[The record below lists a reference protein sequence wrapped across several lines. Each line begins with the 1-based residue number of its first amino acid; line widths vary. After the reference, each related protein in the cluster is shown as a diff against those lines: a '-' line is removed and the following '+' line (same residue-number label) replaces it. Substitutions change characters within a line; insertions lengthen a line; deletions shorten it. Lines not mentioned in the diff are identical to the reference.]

1 MARPPAELD
10 PRHSVVHGLAHE
22 TLDAKAAWFAALSP
36 LERYDAALQ
45 MLAMLQALQPAL
57 GTREQDDD
65 RRPSAAV
72 RVVEAPRR

>member
-1 MARPPAELD
+1 MADEELA
-10 PRHSVVHGLAHE
+10 SKVE
-22 TLDAKAAWFAALSP
+22 WFASLTP

-65 RRPSAAV
+65 RRPSATV
-72 RVVEAPRR
+72 RIVAAPRR

>member
-1 MARPPAELD
+1 MRGISHSMQDEELAGK
-10 PRHSVVHGLAHE
+10 V
-22 TLDAKAAWFAALSP
+22 AWFATLTP

-65 RRPSAAV
+65 RRPSATIRIVTATSG
-72 RVVEAPRR
+72 

>member
-1 MARPPAELD
+1 MSPHGISHSLQEEEL
-10 PRHSVVHGLAHE
+10 LAKVE
-22 TLDAKAAWFAALSP
+22 WFAGLTP

-65 RRPSAAV
+65 RRPSATV
-72 RVVEAPRR
+72 RIVEAPRG

>member
-1 MARPPAELD
+1 MSPHGISHSMADEELA
-10 PRHSVVHGLAHE
+10 SKVE
-22 TLDAKAAWFAALSP
+22 WFASLTP

-65 RRPSAAV
+65 RRPSATV
-72 RVVEAPRR
+72 RIVAAPRR